1 MPNAPPKGGTCF
13 FKAFQSEDDETER
26 GLINK
31 PNPDKDTVFIAGKSK
46 VEFSCSGWE
55 AAEHDRPLRERAK
68 CISKTT
74 LESVL

>member
-31 PNPDKDTVFIAGKSK
+31 PNPDKDKGCKSQ
-46 VEFSCSGWE
+46 
-55 AAEHDRPLRERAK
+55 A
-68 CISKTT
+68 
-74 LESVL
+74 

>member
-13 FKAFQSEDDETER
+13 FKAFQNEDDETER

-55 AAEHDRPLRERAK
+55 AAEHDRPLREPTNLINK
-68 CISKTT
+68 IYDYFYI
-74 LESVL
+74 

>member
-13 FKAFQSEDDETER
+13 FKAFQNEDDETER

-55 AAEHDRPLRERAK
+55 AAEHDRPLREPTK
-68 CISKTT
+68 SIYKT
-74 LESVL
+74 LFF